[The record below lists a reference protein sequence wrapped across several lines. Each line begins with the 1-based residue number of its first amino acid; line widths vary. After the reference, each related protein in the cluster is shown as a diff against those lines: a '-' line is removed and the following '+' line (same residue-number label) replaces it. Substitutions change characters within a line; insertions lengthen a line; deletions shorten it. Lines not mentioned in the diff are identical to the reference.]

1 VVVGRIFRRLTQLR
15 LGSLNRGDYA
25 VEDESSVEKD
35 AAAENAEAGAAAAS
49 AHRGT
54 DLDSV
59 GIAGASYPP
68 NYVRQDDGRPRH

>member
-25 VEDESSVEKD
+25 VETERPV
-35 AAAENAEAGAAAAS
+35 ENAEAGAAAAS